1 MWVCVR
7 KKKKKA
13 KMRQRERK
21 RERGREDLFNR
32 EDWGGE
38 CHFLFFFQERDDR
51 WKERLRR
58 EKNRKKE
65 TKGSDIKRKR
75 GSDESEWEG
84 SATETPLTCIQ
95 V

>member
-7 KKKKKA
+7 KKKKKV

-32 EDWGGE
+32 EDWGGGA
-38 CHFLFFFQERDDR
+38 CFFFLFQERDDR

-58 EKNRKKE
+58 EKSRKKE
-65 TKGSDIKRKR
+65 TKGVDIKMKR
-75 GSDESEWEG
+75 RSYKSE
-84 SATETPLTCIQ
+84 
-95 V
+95 